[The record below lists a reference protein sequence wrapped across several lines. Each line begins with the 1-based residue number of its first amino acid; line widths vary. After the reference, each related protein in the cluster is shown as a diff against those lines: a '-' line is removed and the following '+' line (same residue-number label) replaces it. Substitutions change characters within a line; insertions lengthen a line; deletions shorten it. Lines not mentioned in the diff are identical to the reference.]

1 MDWVNSAVDEFC
13 RIAGVTSNFSS
24 TAIVQLSF
32 EQRGLLNIE
41 VVREQLVL
49 FLARDVQWHQR
60 SECYIK
66 ALRLCHISQGWPFL
80 LRSGALGQEALVL
93 SAAMPF
99 KDVSLPM
106 IEQAFSLLSRLHD
119 EIEQQ

>member
-13 RIAGVTSNFSS
+13 RIAGITSNFTS

-41 VVREQLVL
+41 IVQEQLVL
-49 FLARDVQWHQR
+49 FLTRDVQWHQR
-60 SECYIK
+60 NESYIK
-66 ALRLCHISQGWPFL
+66 ALRLCHVSQGWPFL
-80 LRSGALGQEALVL
+80 VRSGALGQEALVL
-93 SAAMPF
+93 SVAMPF

-106 IEQAFSLLSRLHD
+106 LEQAFSLLSRLHD
-119 EIEQQ
+119 EIEQR